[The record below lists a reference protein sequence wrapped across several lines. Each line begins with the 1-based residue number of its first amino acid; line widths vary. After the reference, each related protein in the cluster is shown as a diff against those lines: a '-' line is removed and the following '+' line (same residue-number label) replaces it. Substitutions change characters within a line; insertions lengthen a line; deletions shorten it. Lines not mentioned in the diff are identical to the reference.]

1 MKIILIIFL
10 VLSACGGDAETIAL
24 NDTTQTIVDT
34 TVSSTTVTTSLA
46 TTTTYDAD
54 LAWDNF
60 LMAWENNLKAELI
73 LTSSELAMTE
83 ELKKIWVWQGDKNN
97 LNQYLFE
104 IEVNGL
110 ICSRIYN
117 SMGWALLDEIH
128 PIEKDYRS
136 SHTYKCDDSG
146 SLYLFGDPFYY
157 QDNWWIYHNIELDLS
172 ILDCDNPCLIRAQN
186 FASKFKI
193 DNPQDLL
200 NNQYSSRTTTSS
212 TTTTTSSTTT
222 TTSSTTTTVVT
233 VDYPQ
238 LVISEISSSIPEY
251 NRDAWNHWIDENGDC
266 QNTRHEVLI
275 EESFETV
282 TYTGDTYC
290 SVSTGKWFGNYTG
303 QYYYNASE
311 LDIDHFIPLKNAHQS
326 GGYNWSSAKKEEFAN
341 YRLDPDNLI
350 AVNLSANRS
359 KGAKG
364 PDEWKPSNTEYWCE
378 YAYDWIRIK
387 DYWNLTATQAEW
399 DALVSMIETCPEGF
413 TYADS
418 EEEPIVELPA
428 PTTTVA
434 SSQPDNP
441 GNTKNC
447 GDFSNYSEAKS
458 WFDTYYPYYGD
469 VGDLDR
475 DGDLIPC
482 ESLPGAP

>member
-1 MKIILIIFL
+1 MKKLFIIIFI
-10 VLSACGGDAETIAL
+10 LSACGGSDISEEIIEIPTTIK
-24 NDTTQTIVDT
+24 
-34 TVSSTTVTTSLA
+34 A
-46 TTTTYDAD
+46 TTT
-54 LAWDNF
+54 
-60 LMAWENNLKAELI
+60 
-73 LTSSELAMTE
+73 
-83 ELKKIWVWQGDKNN
+83 
-97 LNQYLFE
+97 
-104 IEVNGL
+104 
-110 ICSRIYN
+110 
-117 SMGWALLDEIH
+117 
-128 PIEKDYRS
+128 
-136 SHTYKCDDSG
+136 
-146 SLYLFGDPFYY
+146 
-157 QDNWWIYHNIELDLS
+157 
-172 ILDCDNPCLIRAQN
+172 
-186 FASKFKI
+186 
-193 DNPQDLL
+193 
-200 NNQYSSRTTTSS
+200 S
-212 TTTTTSSTTT
+212 TTTTTLTTTTTSTLPDAMPTVLITCEPVASDEEGLMTFKFEVTTGTNELVVLNIVSWFDSSRTDDLFISDGLPSPGSSNEFAYTVDASFSQYEIEMVVMDSKDNFANDYCLYEQNLNASNPSTTTTSTTSTSTTT
-222 TTSSTTTTVVT
+222 TTTTVISI
-233 VDYPQ
+233 DYPQ
-238 LVISEISSSIPEY
+238 LTISEISSSIPAY
-251 NRDAWNHWIDENGDC
+251 DRDDWNHWIDENGDC

-282 TYTGDTYC
+282 TYTNDTYC
-290 SVSTGKWFGNYTG
+290 SVGTGKWFGNYTG

-387 DYWNLTATQAEW
+387 NYWNLTATQAEW
-399 DALVSMIETCPEGF
+399 DALVSMIETCPVGF
-413 TYADS
+413 AYADA
-418 EEEPIVELPA
+418 EEEPVVELPT
-428 PTTTVA
+428 PTTTTTTTSTTTTIA

-447 GDFSNYSEAKS
+447 GDFSNYSEAKT

-482 ESLPGAP
+482 ESLSGAP